1 MDFFLE
7 DGSKVAEY
15 KRTPQNY
22 DGSKVTSHRIT
33 KLLPF
38 VLSSIG
44 DNFEA
49 RPDLILAAWPG
60 IVGPHVAAN
69 AAATAFA
76 DGVIYIRVSNS
87 TLYSLLSKHE
97 KNRLLAIFRGRF
109 PSVQIR
115 GIQFKMG

>member
-1 MDFFLE
+1 M
-7 DGSKVAEY
+7 
-15 KRTPQNY
+15 
-22 DGSKVTSHRIT
+22 TSHHIT

-38 VLSSIG
+38 ILSSIG

-69 AAATAFA
+69 AVATTFI
-76 DGVIYIRVSNS
+76 DGIIQIKVKNS
-87 TLYSLLSKHE
+87 TLYSLLAKHE

-109 PSVQIR
+109 PSVPIR
-115 GIQFKMG
+115 GMTFKIG